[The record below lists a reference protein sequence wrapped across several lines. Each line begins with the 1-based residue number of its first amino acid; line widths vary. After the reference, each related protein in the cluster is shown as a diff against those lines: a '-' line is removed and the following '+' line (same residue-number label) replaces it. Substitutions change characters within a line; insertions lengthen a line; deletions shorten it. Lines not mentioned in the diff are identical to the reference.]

1 MVVEGDIIN
10 GLKRLQEYLVEEQ
23 LNGIV
28 ILSRSNLHYFAG
40 FSGTT
45 GCAFVTPEKAYF
57 VADSRYIE
65 QAQAQAEGYEVL
77 LMQKSHFAT
86 LKPILSEYQLETLA
100 FEGNQ
105 IPYDTVKT
113 MQETFGDNIT
123 YRSITLEGI
132 RAVKRED
139 ELLIM
144 QKAATIADEAF
155 AVLLTQVKPGMTEDE
170 ARIILEGEMLKRGS
184 EGPSFDTIV
193 ASGHRSS
200 MPHGVAS
207 SKVMEEGDF
216 VTFDFGAIYK
226 GYHSDITR
234 TIVLGKAS
242 EEQKELYET
251 VLAAQEL
258 GLSLVRPGISGK
270 ELDRMVRDVL
280 AEKGYG
286 DYFQHGLGH
295 GVGLDIHEKPV
306 TSPISNDVLEENMVV
321 TIEPGVYF
329 PGKHGIRIEDSVIV
343 KASGAVRLTNTTKEL
358 LEINN

>member
-1 MVVEGDIIN
+1 MN
-10 GLKRLQEYLVEEQ
+10 GLKRLQDYVVAEQ
-23 LNGIV
+23 LDGIV

-40 FSGTT
+40 FTGTT
-45 GCAFVTPEKAYF
+45 GCALITPDKAYF

-65 QAQAQAEGYEVL
+65 QAGQQAEGYEVL
-77 LMQKSHFAT
+77 LMQKTHFAT
-86 LKPILSEYQLETLA
+86 LAPILKENNLQSLA
-100 FEGNQ
+100 FDGNQ
-105 IPYDTVKT
+105 ISYDSVALMK
-113 MQETFGDNIT
+113 ETFGDGIT
-123 YRSITLEGI
+123 YRSVGLEGL

-139 ELLIM
+139 ELALM

-155 AVLLTQVKPGMTEDE
+155 AVLLQHIKPGMTEEE
-170 ARIILEGEMLKRGS
+170 ARILLEVEMLKRGS
-184 EGPSFDTIV
+184 EGPSFDTII

-216 VTFDFGAIYK
+216 VTCDFGAIYS

-242 EEQKELYET
+242 EDQKKLYED
-251 VLAAQEL
+251 VLAAQEY
-258 GLSLVRPGISGK
+258 GLSLVKPGVSGFD
-270 ELDRMVRDVL
+270 LDCAVRDFL

-286 DYFQHGLGH
+286 PYFQHGLGH

-306 TSPISNDVLEENMVV
+306 TSPISKDILEEDMVV

-329 PGKHGIRIEDSVIV
+329 PEKYGIRIEDSVIV